1 MKTKKPDPSDLSFL
15 DDATPNQP
23 EPQAAAPNAY
33 SSVSNAFDNVAP
45 PEPTKPNAEP
55 PKPEPTPEPVA
66 PPVVALARRDVPP
79 PAPIRFGDRGFMP
92 VTFEDVQRLA
102 RAYMVADLIPRST
115 LAGARDQQAVIA
127 RVVLII
133 ERAKALGIPAALALE
148 NMTVV
153 NGRLSIWGD
162 AMVAVVLGHPDCGG
176 VESWIEGTGDD
187 RVAHCVTHRRGR
199 KTSPWTFSVADAKRA
214 GLWGKSGPWSAYP
227 ERMLRI
233 RARGFALRDTWAD
246 VLTGVG
252 MVEEILDIPEN
263 RGHAAEA
270 ELLERMGRS

>member
-1 MKTKKPDPSDLSFL
+1 MKSKKPDPNDLSFL
-15 DDATPNQP
+15 DDAAPNQP
-23 EPQAAAPNAY
+23 DPEAAK
-33 SSVSNAFDNVAP
+33 
-45 PEPTKPNAEP
+45 PET
-55 PKPEPTPEPVA
+55 KPEPTPTPEPPPVPVPVIKPEPEPTAVLAKVVAA
-66 PPVVALARRDVPP
+66 PPT
-79 PAPIRFGDRGFMP
+79 PIRFGDRGFLP
-92 VTFEDVQRLA
+92 ETFEDVQRIA

-115 LAGARDQQAVIA
+115 LAGARDQSAVIA

-148 NMTVV
+148 NITVV

-162 AMVAVVLGHPDCGG
+162 AMVSVVLGHPDCGG
-176 VESWIEGTGDD
+176 IESWIEGTGDD

-199 KTSPWTFSVADAKRA
+199 KTSPWTFSVADARRA

-227 ERMLRI
+227 DRMLRI
-233 RARGFALRDTWAD
+233 RARGFALRDAWAD

-252 MVEEILDIPEN
+252 MVEEVLDIPEN

-270 ELLERMGRS
+270 ELLERMSRS